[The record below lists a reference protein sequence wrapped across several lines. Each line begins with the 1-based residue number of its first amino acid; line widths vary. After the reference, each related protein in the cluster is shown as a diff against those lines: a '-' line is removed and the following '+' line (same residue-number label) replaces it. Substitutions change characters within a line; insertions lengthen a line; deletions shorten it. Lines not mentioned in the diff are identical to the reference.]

1 MNLAEARTT
10 IISALS
16 RMSALYGQPVFD
28 EWVLVKLAS
37 EQGAILSYH
46 GPRAESYQR
55 QFKSDVAPLQ
65 IELGQ
70 RLLAIGDF
78 AFVPDAAGTRHDACL
93 RLGQAAYLFCNHT
106 IKTMA
111 EIRADPLWLQAQKS
125 FVDLST
131 KFRANPL
138 E

>member
-1 MNLAEARTT
+1 MNLADARTAILAT
-10 IISALS
+10 LS
-16 RMSALYGQPVFD
+16 RMNAAYGQIVFD
-28 EWVLVKLAS
+28 EWVLVKLAR
-37 EQGAILSYH
+37 EQGAILSYQ

-70 RLLAIGDF
+70 RLLAVGDF
-78 AFVPDAAGTRHDACL
+78 AFVTDAVGTRHDACL
-93 RLGQAAYLFCNHT
+93 RLGEAAYLFCNHT
-106 IKTMA
+106 AKTMA
-111 EIRADPLWLQAQKS
+111 EIRAEPLWLQAQKP

-131 KFRANPL
+131 KFRTDPL

>member
-1 MNLAEARTT
+1 MNAA
-10 IISALS
+10 
-16 RMSALYGQPVFD
+16 YGQPVFD

-65 IELGQ
+65 TELAE
-70 RLLAIGDF
+70 RHMAIGDF
-78 AFVPDAAGTRHDACL
+78 AFVTDATGTRHDACI
-93 RLGQAAYLFCNHT
+93 RLGESAYLFCNHT
-106 IKTMA
+106 TKTMA
-111 EIRADPLWLQAQKS
+111 EIRSEPLWLQAQKP
-125 FVDLST
+125 FADLSD
-131 KFRANPL
+131 KFRHDPL